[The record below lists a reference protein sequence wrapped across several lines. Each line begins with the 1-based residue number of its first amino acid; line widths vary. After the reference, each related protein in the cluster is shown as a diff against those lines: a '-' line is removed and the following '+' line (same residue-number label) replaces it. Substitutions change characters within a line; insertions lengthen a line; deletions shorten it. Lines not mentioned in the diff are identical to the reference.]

1 MTGRRR
7 AGVGRWARAALL
19 AGLLLAAATLGGRA
33 SGQTV
38 VEFWHAH
45 GAVED
50 VIQGF
55 ADAFNASQGEVRVE
69 PRYVGSYNE
78 TALRLVAALRS
89 GGAPALV
96 TAEGTVLA
104 RLAADGALAELSAR
118 TEALPRALRDDLE
131 PAIWEAGGVAGGRYG
146 LPWNASIPV
155 LVYNASVLRQLGVAP
170 PADWAAF
177 EAAADRLTTRNADGY
192 IDVAAAFIFEAM
204 VASRGG
210 RIVTEEGRPDFVSPE
225 AIATLE
231 MLARMARA
239 GHSLPRSFADFD
251 QALID
256 FARGKGMMAIAG
268 QALLPEGERFAVT
281 FDVATAP
288 IPRGED
294 PGVPITGGQ
303 LVIPRAA
310 SEAERAGAFAF
321 WRFLMEPA
329 RNEAWVKA
337 SFFLP
342 SRRSVREGLA
352 DWYAAA
358 PVRSAG
364 VEQLPYAVQRPDAP
378 GYALWQT
385 FLEEAIERVTIGG
398 ADPEE
403 ALREAQRRA
412 LEEAR

>member
-1 MTGRRR
+1 MRRVVF
-7 AGVGRWARAALL
+7 AAALL
-19 AGLLLAAATLGGRA
+19 LAVTAFGRA
-33 SGQTV
+33 TAQTV
-38 VEFWHAH
+38 VEFWHPH

-50 VIQGF
+50 TIQAF
-55 ADAFNASQGEVRVE
+55 ADEFNAHQDEVRVE
-69 PRYVGSYNE
+69 PRYVGSYDE
-78 TALRLVAALRS
+78 VALRLIAALRS
-89 GGAPALV
+89 GGVPALI
-96 TAEGTVLA
+96 TAEGTVLQ
-104 RLAADGALAELSAR
+104 RLARDGALAELSAR
-118 TEALPRALRDDLE
+118 TDALPRAFLDDLE
-131 PAIWEAGGVAGGRYG
+131 PAVWRAGLVDGGRYG

-155 LVYNASVLRQLGVAP
+155 LVYNASVLRQLGVVP

-177 EAAADRLTTRNADGY
+177 ETAADRLTTRNADGY

-210 RIVTEEGRPDFVSPE
+210 RIVTEDGRPDFTSPE

-239 GHSLPRSFADFD
+239 GHSLPRSFADLD
-251 QALID
+251 QALVD

-268 QALLPEGERFAVT
+268 QALIPEGERFAVT

-288 IPRGED
+288 IPLGED

-310 SEAERAGAFAF
+310 SEAARAGAFAF
-321 WRFLMEPA
+321 WRFLMEPE
-329 RNEAWVKA
+329 RNAAWVRA

-342 SRRSVREGLA
+342 SRRSVREGLS
-352 DWYAAA
+352 DWYAAS
-358 PVRSAG
+358 PIRSAG
-364 VEQLPYAVQRPDAP
+364 IEQLPYAVQRPQVA

-398 ADPEE
+398 ADPAA
-403 ALREAQRRA
+403 ALREVQRRA
-412 LEEAR
+412 LEGAR